1 MIKDIVL
8 IRKHLM
14 DFAEVEMPY
23 DLDKNCHIQ
32 YITNQ
37 IVDDIESEY
46 FYTGGK
52 FIRRCN
58 DILILE
64 INGNE
69 KFIPIWKRD
78 KYGTI
83 IYKSRFFIKEGGDD
97 GEDGDDGEG
106 GESNNILIGGGKTGK
121 ETEIIKYQ
129 QSIIDKLTEKVKDVE
144 IEKMELNE
152 TIKTYEDLLQDGRFK
167 LKELSIELRDKT
179 KKIEHYEE
187 LIPKLYSSIK

>member
-23 DLDKNCHIQ
+23 DFDKNCYVQ

-37 IVDDIESEY
+37 IVDNIESEY

-83 IYKSRFFIKEGGDD
+83 IYKSRFFIKE
-97 GEDGDDGEG
+97 DGDD
-106 GESNNILIGGGKTGK
+106 NNILIGGGKTGK
-121 ETEIIKYQ
+121 EKDIIKYQ